1 MCVFLAI
8 SSNDKKDERSKS
20 GESGSKSKF
29 GFGLR
34 KSVFSRKKDE
44 KTPEK
49 NMSENTG
56 TLTKKKK
63 DEEAD
68 TSTPKRGFGRLS
80 FSRRKPKSDDKIR
93 QDDPGMIQNRKL
105 FVIQLHGLLWGHK
118 VSFYRLLKSLSL

>member
-1 MCVFLAI
+1 MN
-8 SSNDKKDERSKS
+8 SDKKEERSKN

-44 KTPEK
+44 KTEKPEK
-49 NMSENTG
+49 ISENTG

-80 FSRRKPKSDDKIR
+80 FSRRKPKNEDKPR
-93 QDDPGMIQNRKL
+93 HDDPGIIQNL
-105 FVIQLHGLLWGHK
+105 
-118 VSFYRLLKSLSL
+118 